1 MGLKLMSATAI
12 FLSLACV
19 QSANAEGGCGPGFHR
34 DYMECADLMDPLSYR
49 GLRLW
54 SHRDQ
59 SSCARR

>member
-1 MGLKLMSATAI
+1 MLRAAVVRDFTA
-12 FLSLACV
+12 
-19 QSANAEGGCGPGFHR
+19 
-34 DYMECADLMDPLSYR
+34 DYMERADLMDPLSYR